1 MNESDLVKQAAVELG
16 VDKPIMSYKVVGDR
30 IELHLLGGSTA
41 VWTARPVPK
50 AVTGP
55 VPDLAG
61 PFDRRRTRLA
71 HLSTKELRSRASE
84 RRLRGRSKM
93 SRSQLIEALE
103 ATSD

>member
-1 MNESDLVKQAAVELG
+1 MNETDLVKQAAEELG

-55 VPDLAG
+55 VPDLAAS
-61 PFDRRRTRLA
+61 PYQRRTL
-71 HLSTKELRSRASE
+71 LTVSIKELRRQAAK
-84 RRLRGRSKM
+84 RHLRGRSKM
-93 SRSQLIEALE
+93 SRAQLIEALE
-103 ATSD
+103 KE